1 MTENMKYMWDDDK
14 GGRSVCSECLR
25 AFGNAAVCQH
35 NADPQDAA
43 RDACEDESTEE
54 ADSLKIQSQ

>member
-1 MTENMKYMWDDDK
+1 MTESVMYRWDDDK

-35 NADPQDAA
+35 DLDPQDTA
-43 RDACEDESTEE
+43 RKICDDESTEE
-54 ADSLKIQSQ
+54 TDSA